1 MKMRLSVIA
10 FACAGFL
17 LPVLNQTSAKAFDR
31 GDTDVFAILPDGAS
45 GPEGLAVGPDGNV

>member
-1 MKMRLSVIA
+1 MRLSVIA